1 MIDGAE
7 DLFALYDPS
16 VRDEFAQASLFYKA
30 HMTMLPL
37 HHVSN
42 DLEAGLIEMQVLYSM
57 LARAGTGKPN
67 RQSMHK
73 LMRLRR
79 RHVPFL
85 CRAVLV
91 VEAQE
96 SLCVLQNSAALS
108 ANTTVCR
115 LHAAD

>member
-1 MIDGAE
+1 MIDAAE

-16 VRDEFAQASLFYKA
+16 VRDEFAQASLFYKS

-37 HHVSN
+37 HHLSN
-42 DLEAGLIEMQVLYSM
+42 DLEADLIEMQVLYRM

-79 RHVPFL
+79 RHVPFFAPRIGG
-85 CRAVLV
+85 C
-91 VEAQE
+91 
-96 SLCVLQNSAALS
+96 
-108 ANTTVCR
+108 
-115 LHAAD
+115 